1 MADYTLII
9 SHTIFFFLKLTDFYN
24 AKDPLND
31 DSGEIQNIIRLLEC
45 VIFVV
50 FLIKWMHMIEI
61 YRDYGLLT
69 VLIADSIYKVI
80 PFMVLFILWT
90 ALFAIQYFILKS
102 NQKDAEAY
110 LGVESVLGFMFVAF
124 ENGIGNIIPP
134 TVDSWTGEENKSIT
148 ATLIIYIVYLVW
160 IMNQYILLVVLL
172 NFVIALISEVYERVM
187 DQRMI
192 HEYK

>member
-1 MADYTLII
+1 M
-9 SHTIFFFLKLTDFYN
+9 
-24 AKDPLND
+24 
-31 DSGEIQNIIRLLEC
+31 
-45 VIFVV
+45 
-50 FLIKWMHMIEI
+50 
-61 YRDYGLLT
+61 
-69 VLIADSIYKVI
+69 
-80 PFMVLFILWT
+80 
-90 ALFAIQYFILKS
+90 
-102 NQKDAEAY
+102 
-110 LGVESVLGFMFVAF
+110 ESVLGFMFVAF